1 MTLRSISRRS
11 CRLDRVTSEIMR
23 VLFISVLHI
32 FVCTVGQFQSNNSHY
47 DDSEINFAGTL
58 TAQPARNHPF
68 MPIRATGP
76 AVVQALGFICI
87 ICDGE
92 FASKHAADCHRRQPE
107 FIGTQCADPR
117 SILSLYLTER
127 PDVSV
132 GILRHHSSAPL
143 GQSMYILY
151 PPFTPFTS
159 YISHDKHKLVHIF
172 Q

>member
-1 MTLRSISRRS
+1 MLLDVNTATGSCDCGKYVRCTFHSSVYCIVVYAPLGNFSRISY
-11 CRLDRVTSEIMR
+11 I
-23 VLFISVLHI
+23 
-32 FVCTVGQFQSNNSHY
+32 
-47 DDSEINFAGTL
+47 DSEITFK
-58 TAQPARNHPF
+58 AQLARNHHF
-68 MPIRATGP
+68 MPIRASGR
-76 AVVQALGFICI
+76 AVAQALGFKCI

-92 FASKHAADCHRRQPE
+92 FASKHAADCHRRQPA

-117 SILSLYLTER
+117 SIRSLYLTER

-151 PPFTPFTS
+151 QPFTPFTS

>member
-1 MTLRSISRRS
+1 MLQDVITATGSCDCGNYAHSVHQCLAYFCMHCLSIPA
-11 CRLDRVTSEIMR
+11 D
-23 VLFISVLHI
+23 
-32 FVCTVGQFQSNNSHY
+32 NSHY

-58 TAQPARNHPF
+58 TAQPARNHPT
-68 MPIRATGP
+68 MPKRAAGP
-76 AVVQALGFICI
+76 AVVQALGFKCI

-92 FASKHAADCHRRQPE
+92 FASKHAADCHRRQPA

-117 SILSLYLTER
+117 SIRSLYLTER

-132 GILRHHSSAPL
+132 GILRHQSCAPL
-143 GQSMYILY
+143 GQSIYILY
-151 PPFTPFTS
+151 QPFTPFTS